1 MVFVG
6 AAILPHGT
14 MAFDGDPN
22 SASPACRERNSTM
35 PPELI
40 QNCSKLYNSCE
51 RAGDLVAKMNPGI
64 VLLVTPHGLALSSG
78 SYAVY
83 MANAARGNALW
94 NGCFQDIEV
103 NIPLDTQLSGQL
115 LEFLQKR
122 GFKADGIITF
132 SKMESPLR
140 WGEVVPLWFV
150 DKKLD
155 SEKVKYM
162 IVCLARNGEGFEAM
176 GRSLHEFAS
185 KLQQRLAVVISGD
198 LSHTHETT
206 CDIPLYLPDPRWDLK
221 PTDIA
226 GEFDWT
232 CEMWARGIP
241 YSEDTKKELGK
252 FEEVH
257 PWIASHCLPWLQKV
271 IEDDPVAKSCG
282 RKGFQILHG
291 VLEKELETGGSVMSH
306 FLARCAPT
314 YYGMMTVVFD
324 VNQS

>member
-51 RAGDLVAKMNPGI
+51 RAGDLVAKMNPDI

-103 NIPLDTQLSGQL
+103 NIPLETQLSGQL
-115 LEFLQKR
+115 LEFVQKQ

-132 SKMESPLR
+132 TKMESPLR

-185 KLQQRLAVVISGD
+185 KLQHRLAVVISGD

-206 CDIPLYLPDPRWDLK
+206 CDIPLYLP
-221 PTDIA
+221 
-226 GEFDWT
+226 
-232 CEMWARGIP
+232 
-241 YSEDTKKELGK
+241 GK
-252 FEEVH
+252 LIFFKVH
-257 PWIASHCLPWLQKV
+257 PIPFTSVSHLRNTPQDL
-271 IEDDPVAKSCG
+271 
-282 RKGFQILHG
+282 LH
-291 VLEKELETGGSVMSH
+291 LETVDHMTFRSTNNKPCIIFFWTASSLIRDSN
-306 FLARCAPT
+306 FRCSLCVTSP
-314 YYGMMTVVFD
+314 
-324 VNQS
+324 